1 MKGHV
6 LAPRSVAQRSC
17 LPPARSF
24 GAACRRSLVAQA
36 PRRNTL
42 ATRVAAIED
51 LSSQPQPEQPTEAYA
66 EQPVE
71 QTDSSILDVDPA
83 VVEELEL
90 QELDQAQEHLLKWMM
105 LDEVTQEQDLDE
117 MIDYDEFGDE
127 EYADM
132 HEEVEEMLEAVDYD
146 FKVGD
151 KVTGTV
157 IELDDDGAYVEIGA
171 KAIAFCPVTE
181 CSFARLKTPL
191 EALRPGMKRDFMVVE
206 HEEEYGQVIV
216 SLAAMEATTF
226 WARIRQ
232 LQDEDNTVSVTV
244 ESVNKGG
251 MLVKFGIYDGF
262 IPVSQFGPAITSENM
277 ETLIGFQ
284 LQVKF
289 LEVDEEAERLVFS
302 HKRASSTVSNDVQ
315 GFKVGDVVAGVVQSV
330 KPYGAFIDLGGV
342 TGLLHVS
349 QISHERVLVLDKIVQ
364 EGDKIK
370 VMILSQDRERG
381 RVTLS
386 TKKLEPTPGE
396 SCATTFWARIRQL
409 QDEDIT
415 VSVTVES
422 VNKGGMLVKFGI
434 YDGFIPVSQFGP
446 AITSENMET
455 LIGFQLQVKFLEVD
469 EEAERLVFSHKR
481 ASSTVSNDVQ
491 GFKVGDVVA
500 GVVQSVK
507 PYGAFIDLGGVTG
520 LLHVSQI
527 SHERVLVLDKIV
539 QEGDKIKV
547 MILSQDRERGRVTLS
562 TKKLEPTPGD
572 MLRDPQLVY
581 EKAEEMAE
589 MFRKRVAEAAASAA
603 EVQPDV
609 FNQQGGSNDGLYVY

>member
-1 MKGHV
+1 MRV
-6 LAPRSVAQRSC
+6 SARTLAQRAS
-17 LPPARSF
+17 LPARST
-24 GAACRRSLVAQA
+24 GVVSRRSLVAPA
-36 PRRNTL
+36 PARKANL
-42 ATRVAAIED
+42 ATRVAAIE
-51 LSSQPQPEQPTEAYA
+51 EQQTSFQGD

-71 QTDSSILDVDPA
+71 AALDPASIVDVDPA
-83 VVEELEL
+83 AVEEMDL
-90 QELDQAQEHLLKWMM
+90 QELDQAQEDLLKWMM
-105 LDEVTQEQDLDE
+105 LDEATQEEDLDE
-117 MIDYDEFGDE
+117 MVDYDDFGDE

-132 HEEVEEMLEAVDYD
+132 YEEVEEMLEAVDYE

-151 KVTGTV
+151 KVSGTV
-157 IELDDDGAYVEIGA
+157 IEVDDDGAYVEIGA

-206 HEEEYGQVIV
+206 DEEEYGQVIV

-226 WARIRQ
+226 WQRIRQ
-232 LQDEDNTVSVTV
+232 LQEEDITVTVSV

-262 IPVSQFGPAITSENM
+262 IPVSQFGPAITPDNM
-277 ETLIGFQ
+277 ESLVGFE

-302 HKRASSTVSNDVQ
+302 HKRASSTVSNDIQ

-349 QISHERVLVLDKIVQ
+349 QISHDRVLVLDKI
-364 EGDKIK
+364 
-370 VMILSQDRERG
+370 L
-381 RVTLS
+381 
-386 TKKLEPTPGE
+386 
-396 SCATTFWARIRQL
+396 
-409 QDEDIT
+409 
-415 VSVTVES
+415 
-422 VNKGGMLVKFGI
+422 
-434 YDGFIPVSQFGP
+434 
-446 AITSENMET
+446 
-455 LIGFQLQVKFLEVD
+455 
-469 EEAERLVFSHKR
+469 
-481 ASSTVSNDVQ
+481 
-491 GFKVGDVVA
+491 
-500 GVVQSVK
+500 
-507 PYGAFIDLGGVTG
+507 
-520 LLHVSQI
+520 
-527 SHERVLVLDKIV
+527 

-589 MFRKRVAEAAASAA
+589 QFRKRVEQAAQSAA
-603 EVQPDV
+603 ETQPDALGAAPEGQP
-609 FNQQGGSNDGLYVY
+609 FVY

>member
-1 MKGHV
+1 MR
-6 LAPRSVAQRSC
+6 LSARTLAQRAS
-17 LPPARSF
+17 LPARST
-24 GAACRRSLVAQA
+24 GIVSRRSLVAPA
-36 PRRNTL
+36 PARKANL
-42 ATRVAAIED
+42 ATRVAAIE
-51 LSSQPQPEQPTEAYA
+51 EQQTSFQGD

-71 QTDSSILDVDPA
+71 AALDPASIVDVDPA
-83 VVEELEL
+83 AVEEMDL
-90 QELDQAQEHLLKWMM
+90 QELDQAQEDLLKWMM
-105 LDEVTQEQDLDE
+105 LDEATQEEDLDE
-117 MIDYDEFGDE
+117 MVDYDDFGDE

-132 HEEVEEMLEAVDYD
+132 YEEVEEMLEAVDYE

-151 KVTGTV
+151 KVSGTV
-157 IELDDDGAYVEIGA
+157 IEVDDDGAYVEIGA

-206 HEEEYGQVIV
+206 DEEEYGQVIV

-226 WARIRQ
+226 WQRIRQ
-232 LQDEDNTVSVTV
+232 LQEEDITVTVSV

-262 IPVSQFGPAITSENM
+262 IPVSQFGPSITPDNM
-277 ETLIGFQ
+277 ESLVGFE

-302 HKRASSTVSNDVQ
+302 HKRASSTVSNDIQ

-349 QISHERVLVLDKIVQ
+349 QISHDRVLVLDKI
-364 EGDKIK
+364 
-370 VMILSQDRERG
+370 L
-381 RVTLS
+381 
-386 TKKLEPTPGE
+386 
-396 SCATTFWARIRQL
+396 
-409 QDEDIT
+409 
-415 VSVTVES
+415 
-422 VNKGGMLVKFGI
+422 
-434 YDGFIPVSQFGP
+434 
-446 AITSENMET
+446 
-455 LIGFQLQVKFLEVD
+455 
-469 EEAERLVFSHKR
+469 
-481 ASSTVSNDVQ
+481 
-491 GFKVGDVVA
+491 
-500 GVVQSVK
+500 
-507 PYGAFIDLGGVTG
+507 
-520 LLHVSQI
+520 
-527 SHERVLVLDKIV
+527 

-589 MFRKRVAEAAASAA
+589 QFRKRVEQAAQSAA
-603 EVQPDV
+603 EPQPDTLGAAPEGQP
-609 FNQQGGSNDGLYVY
+609 FVY